1 MGPGFR
7 QDDTECEANRSLG
20 LHIWNAISRCDS
32 REVTA
37 RDTLSLAISVVFG

>member
-1 MGPGFR
+1 MKAASVISAR
-7 QDDTECEANRSLG
+7 R
-20 LHIWNAISRCDS
+20 LHIWNAISLCDS